1 MDINNVTLGEAWLKR
16 AGGGALAVFAPSGL
30 TDTYYGL
37 DITREIFGDLYGAP
51 KERLLG
57 NAVAAATNFVCLQG
71 NAQTCQN
78 YALLGDPSVRMNLPT
93 VAPPTNV
100 TATGANLTVNLNWT
114 ASTTQGR
121 RTTSIVRRIPHRGV
135 HANADQRQHADQ
147 RDELCRRRAS

>member
-1 MDINNVTLGEAWLKR
+1 
-16 AGGGALAVFAPSGL
+16 LAVFAPSGL

-114 ASTTQGR
+114 ASTTPGATYNIYPAEGSPPAGYTPTPINGNTPISGTSYADGGVLNT
-121 RTTSIVRRIPHRGV
+121 RTYYYYVV
-135 HANADQRQHADQ
+135 A
-147 RDELCRRRAS
+147 L